1 MSRWLGVSDDSDWEQ
16 LACALYSLDARAVL
30 ERAGSPDEL
39 RSLVLD
45 ASKGEL
51 SVIVGPITGGVSAT
65 NLAAAIVA
73 DGNAKQ
79 VVIAVRNP
87 SGSLR
92 SRAVRA
98 GVDLVLDLE
107 AVSAS
112 EGQEYVDDG
121 NASDGGLTP
130 SSRRAS
136 VSAAS
141 RSEGAPI
148 IVLCSGRGGVGKT
161 AVVAMSAA
169 LAAGWGM
176 RVCAVDLDLSFG
188 NLHSCFSLTHPS
200 DLSRLAGAS
209 EVTSEL
215 ISELSVPAAPGV
227 HVLGPCE
234 RPEFAELAT
243 PLVGELLQ
251 KASEASDLVLVDTST
266 TFTDA
271 VAQAVQLADRLVIV
285 SDGRGGSAAAV
296 SRAGGLAVR
305 LGVARTRIARL
316 ENRSNPRTKGGT
328 ASGKSGGG
336 LEAARLYRAF
346 EGGEEVG
353 DLLASGLVMDLVGS
367 SSPFASSVSSMLA
380 QLLAELGCLP
390 DSEEAERAVA
400 GSAGRRWS
408 SFFGRRGEE
417 S

>member
-16 LACALYSLDARAVL
+16 LVCAVYSLDARATL
-30 ERAGSPDEL
+30 ERAESPDEL
-39 RSLVLD
+39 RGLVLD
-45 ASKGEL
+45 ATKDEFN
-51 SVIVGPITGGVSAT
+51 VIVGPLTGGVSAT
-65 NLAAAIVA
+65 NLAAAIVS

-79 VVIAVRNP
+79 VVIAAKNP

-92 SRAVRA
+92 SRATRA
-98 GVDLVLDLE
+98 GVDLILDLE
-107 AVSAS
+107 DVSAS
-112 EGQEYVDDG
+112 EVWGSADDG
-121 NASDGGLTP
+121 NASDGGLSS
-130 SSRRAS
+130 SSRRT
-136 VSAAS
+136 SALPAS
-141 RSEGAPI
+141 RSKGAPI

-161 AVVAMSAA
+161 AVVAMCAA
-169 LAAGWGM
+169 VAAGWGM

-188 NLHSCFSLTHPS
+188 NLHSCFGLTHPS
-200 DLSRLAGAS
+200 DLTRLAGAS

-215 ISELSVPAAPGV
+215 ISELSAPAAPGV

-251 KASEASDLVLVDTST
+251 KACEGSDLVLVDTST

-296 SRAGGLAVR
+296 SRVGGLAVR

-316 ENRSNPRTKGGT
+316 ENRSNPHAKGSA

-336 LEAARLYRAF
+336 LEGARLYRAF
-346 EGGEEVG
+346 EGGEEVS

-367 SSPFASSVSSMLA
+367 SSPFASSISSMLA

-390 DSEEAERAVA
+390 DSEEAERAAV